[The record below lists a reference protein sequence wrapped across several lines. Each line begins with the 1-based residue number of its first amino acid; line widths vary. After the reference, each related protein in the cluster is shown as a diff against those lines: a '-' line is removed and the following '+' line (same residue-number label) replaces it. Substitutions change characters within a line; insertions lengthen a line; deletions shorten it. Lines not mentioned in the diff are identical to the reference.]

1 MKIKLLSLALILLF
15 CVGIAQA
22 QDCPQVDCHG
32 NCGRF
37 TDNNGDGFCDF
48 GHLSRP
54 AATQDST
61 KGKDKA
67 QPALNKNTQENNQ
80 TDTNSLQLLNENNE
94 IDTAVITLESENKTV
109 KSSKKYHFVPIFIA
123 TLIAYI
129 VSTVLVKTSVWSKP
143 THRKIWNI
151 LLCITFLVSGLLG
164 LLLAIFIN
172 CQYYPESY
180 IAFLRL
186 HVEFG
191 IAMAIISIFHIL
203 WHLTYFKNIFK
214 KSQTHVAAK

>member
-1 MKIKLLSLALILLF
+1 MKIKLLFISLILLF
-15 CVGIAQA
+15 CIGISQA
-22 QDCPQVDCHG
+22 QECPQVDCRG

-48 GHLSRP
+48 GHLSKP
-54 AATQDST
+54 AVSQDST
-61 KGKDKA
+61 KGSDKV
-67 QPALNKNTQENNQ
+67 QPVLNKSTQEPNQ
-80 TDTNSLQLLNENNE
+80 TDTTSSMLLNENSG
-94 IDTAVITLESENKTV
+94 IDTAAIAMESEETTV
-109 KSSKKYHFVPIFIA
+109 KSSKKYHFIPIFVA

-129 VSTVLVKTSVWSKP
+129 VSTVLVKTDVWSKP
-143 THRKIWNI
+143 THRKIWNV

-203 WHLTYFKNIFK
+203 WHLTYFKNLFK
-214 KSQTHVAAK
+214 RAQAHAATK